1 MCLIVFASDF
11 FSFSLVQYRRKRF
24 WESVQ
29 WLQKREGEREGGRE
43 GEREIMLVYGLDTP
57 IYVSN
62 CICL

>member
-1 MCLIVFASDF
+1 MCLTVFVSDF
-11 FSFSLVQYRRKRF
+11 FSFSLVQYIRKRF

-43 GEREIMLVYGLDTP
+43 GEREIMLVYVLDTP

-62 CICL
+62 CICF

>member
-1 MCLIVFASDF
+1 MCLTVFVSDF
-11 FSFSLVQYRRKRF
+11 FSFSLVQYIRKRF

-29 WLQKREGEREGGRE
+29 WLQKRERERE

-62 CICL
+62 CICF